1 MIFTLAFCFSDLFW
15 YILRWANDSM
25 HKILQLFIISYFLCI
40 CKTKYIIFLQFHQFL
55 HFVFEG
61 TKTGGLSAEY
71 VCYGLFFVCLIKSVM
86 NTRTGANGLTCL
98 LTITYPAI
106 ILRLLSYSIIQ
117 RGVQQKCNT
126 ETEKL
131 KNFFSITIAIPWI
144 STLVDAVDFGVSNFV
159 FHDKCLHFVFEG
171 TKRCGLSAEYVYY
184 GLLFMCLFKS
194 VMNTRTT
201 WK

>member
-1 MIFTLAFCFSDLFW
+1 M
-15 YILRWANDSM
+15 
-25 HKILQLFIISYFLCI
+25 
-40 CKTKYIIFLQFHQFL
+40 
-55 HFVFEG
+55 FEG
-61 TKTGGLSAEY
+61 TKTGGLSTEY
-71 VCYGLFFVCLIKSVM
+71 VCYSLLFLYLIKSVM
-86 NTRTGANGLTCL
+86 NTRTRANGLACL

-194 VMNTRTT
+194 VMNTPTNISYEMNKKNRA
-201 WK
+201 KS

>member
-1 MIFTLAFCFSDLFW
+1 MIRCTRYYICLLYHTFYVFARKNILFF
-15 YILRWANDSM
+15 Y
-25 HKILQLFIISYFLCI
+25 
-40 CKTKYIIFLQFHQFL
+40 IFLQFHQFL

-86 NTRTGANGLTCL
+86 NTRTRANGLTCL
-98 LTITYPAI
+98 LTITYTAI

-131 KNFFSITIAIPWI
+131 KNFFSITIAIP
-144 STLVDAVDFGVSNFV
+144 
-159 FHDKCLHFVFEG
+159 
-171 TKRCGLSAEYVYY
+171 
-184 GLLFMCLFKS
+184 
-194 VMNTRTT
+194 
-201 WK
+201 

>member
-1 MIFTLAFCFSDLFW
+1 MWFYDSHARFLFFWSFLIYLALSEWFDAQDIAVIS
-15 YILRWANDSM
+15 YS
-25 HKILQLFIISYFLCI
+25 ISYFLRI

-86 NTRTGANGLTCL
+86 NTRTRANGLTCL

-144 STLVDAVDFGVSNFV
+144 STLPIFRIIQA
-159 FHDKCLHFVFEG
+159 
-171 TKRCGLSAEYVYY
+171 
-184 GLLFMCLFKS
+184 
-194 VMNTRTT
+194 TRIGR
-201 WK
+201 

>member
-1 MIFTLAFCFSDLFW
+1 MKIVLMIIIGIIRNNATAQHMFVTILQFDFMIFTLAFCFSDLFDKSCVERMIRCTRY
-15 YILRWANDSM
+15 YICLLYHTFYVFARKN
-25 HKILQLFIISYFLCI
+25 ILFFY
-40 CKTKYIIFLQFHQFL
+40 IFLQFHQFL

-117 RGVQQKCNT
+117 R
-126 ETEKL
+126 
-131 KNFFSITIAIPWI
+131 
-144 STLVDAVDFGVSNFV
+144 
-159 FHDKCLHFVFEG
+159 
-171 TKRCGLSAEYVYY
+171 
-184 GLLFMCLFKS
+184 
-194 VMNTRTT
+194 
-201 WK
+201 

>member
-1 MIFTLAFCFSDLFW
+1 MKIVLMIITGIIRNNATAQHTLVTILQCDFMIFTLAFCFSDLFW

-25 HKILQLFIISYFLCI
+25 HKILQPFIISYFLCI

-71 VCYGLFFVCLIKSVM
+71 VCYGLLFLCLTKSVM
-86 NTRTGANGLTCL
+86 NTRTRANGLTCL

-126 ETEKL
+126 ETEK
-131 KNFFSITIAIPWI
+131 KKFFQYNYCNPMNKHITDIP
-144 STLVDAVDFGVSNFV
+144 
-159 FHDKCLHFVFEG
+159 
-171 TKRCGLSAEYVYY
+171 
-184 GLLFMCLFKS
+184 
-194 VMNTRTT
+194 
-201 WK
+201 

>member
-1 MIFTLAFCFSDLFW
+1 MYLQEKNILFF
-15 YILRWANDSM
+15 Y
-25 HKILQLFIISYFLCI
+25 
-40 CKTKYIIFLQFHQFL
+40 IFLQFHQFL

-71 VCYGLFFVCLIKSVM
+71 VCYGLLFLCLTKSVM
-86 NTRTGANGLTCL
+86 NTRTRANGLTCL

-131 KNFFSITIAIPWI
+131 KNFFSVKSQRGARFILRLSKILFLRMARTAHRAVCASA
-144 STLVDAVDFGVSNFV
+144 STGGFPFFLVFYHADDNCRNDSN
-159 FHDKCLHFVFEG
+159 
-171 TKRCGLSAEYVYY
+171 
-184 GLLFMCLFKS
+184 
-194 VMNTRTT
+194 
-201 WK
+201 

>member
-1 MIFTLAFCFSDLFW
+1 
-15 YILRWANDSM
+15 M
-25 HKILQLFIISYFLCI
+25 HKILQLFSISYFFFFF
-40 CKTKYIIFLQFHQFL
+40 KTKYIKNILFFYIFLQFHQFL

-61 TKTGGLSAEY
+61 TKTGGLSDEY

-126 ETEKL
+126 ETEK
-131 KNFFSITIAIPWI
+131 KKFFQYNYCNPMNKHITDIP
-144 STLVDAVDFGVSNFV
+144 
-159 FHDKCLHFVFEG
+159 
-171 TKRCGLSAEYVYY
+171 
-184 GLLFMCLFKS
+184 
-194 VMNTRTT
+194 
-201 WK
+201 

>member
-1 MIFTLAFCFSDLFW
+1 MWFYDFHARFLFFWSFLIYLALSEWFDAQDITTSYYYIILFSYFQD
-15 YILRWANDSM
+15 
-25 HKILQLFIISYFLCI
+25 KISYFSKFFSC
-40 CKTKYIIFLQFHQFL
+40 
-55 HFVFEG
+55 VFEG
-61 TKTGGLSAEY
+61 TNICGLSAEY

-86 NTRTGANGLTCL
+86 NTRTRANGLTCL

-144 STLVDAVDFGVSNFV
+144 STLPIFRNIQA
-159 FHDKCLHFVFEG
+159 
-171 TKRCGLSAEYVYY
+171 
-184 GLLFMCLFKS
+184 
-194 VMNTRTT
+194 TRIGR
-201 WK
+201 